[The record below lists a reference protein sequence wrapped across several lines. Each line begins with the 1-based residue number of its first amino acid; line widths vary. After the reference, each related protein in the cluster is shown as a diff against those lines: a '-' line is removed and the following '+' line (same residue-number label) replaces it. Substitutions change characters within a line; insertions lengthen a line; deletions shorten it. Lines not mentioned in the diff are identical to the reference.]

1 MTPTR
6 FSSRTP
12 LQVDEIRGIPAG
24 KEFGELKKVLL
35 NQTKTKK
42 GLLSKKDV
50 SLTDAIVRNEKIIY
64 EKSYLDAMG
73 NNDRINKARKTA
85 RKRVQ
90 RNLIDNIPAAGKLF
104 KQNKLSSAERSKVIS
119 KIYKRFSEASIPA
132 SFEVASADLLDY
144 DEFRAPFELDR
155 MNDPSFDFMLDGH
168 TTNVIKNNTSF
179 IDKESGELSLNYR
192 FVQQGFLAHY
202 DAFISTG
209 VRYKVPKTGY
219 LNIAAVAR
227 NIDNRLYLSITDDFG
242 FSNAEFYVYHR
253 IGICLVR
260 SGESYIYDRL
270 LVNEGLI
277 SLGGD
282 DMFYIVP
289 KFPTSSPYLLNI
301 TTKDAFLKGEE
312 IEIRFYTWNTFTGM
326 QENMM
331 NDGACETLWLLDR
344 LYAKV
349 V

>member
-155 MNDPSFDFMLDGH
+155 MNDPSFDFMLD
-168 TTNVIKNNTSF
+168 
-179 IDKESGELSLNYR
+179 
-192 FVQQGFLAHY
+192 
-202 DAFISTG
+202 
-209 VRYKVPKTGY
+209 
-219 LNIAAVAR
+219 
-227 NIDNRLYLSITDDFG
+227 
-242 FSNAEFYVYHR
+242 
-253 IGICLVR
+253 
-260 SGESYIYDRL
+260 
-270 LVNEGLI
+270 
-277 SLGGD
+277 
-282 DMFYIVP
+282 
-289 KFPTSSPYLLNI
+289 
-301 TTKDAFLKGEE
+301 
-312 IEIRFYTWNTFTGM
+312 
-326 QENMM
+326 
-331 NDGACETLWLLDR
+331 
-344 LYAKV
+344 
-349 V
+349 